1 MLSRS
6 RTVVRANGREREL
19 GGPRRA
25 GDGTA
30 GRRPGLLSVLLTIFF
45 GVSAVAI
52 VQWGGDPLPILE
64 GQRAIRPYIARTN
77 FTHLDPNEGKLLL
90 KQAKD
95 RVPNH
100 YRESLS
106 NLNVL
111 DRQLKHLADKSSD
124 EVGLINWPYSERDD
138 SGTTKDHAL
147 HKIIQELGAE
157 VYEAK
162 VQKLHDLLRQRG
174 VVRMK
179 HYDQERFTRGRKSE
193 IVIVR
198 TTDKEEKASSD
209 LLLAPG
215 LRSEIN
221 GCVEEAFAGFSPDQQ
236 EPFKELLLHELVTTL
251 ELDPV
256 LTEARKE
263 AAAAAVVVEPRTYLV
278 GYEILPTGAIA
289 SKEDLELLRAEA
301 LKHSQTEPPWRLL
314 VRLGGLAILVF
325 SMELLAIVYLTQF
338 HAELLGSRAAT
349 VKLGAACLLAL
360 AAGKAAVHGGP
371 LLPLSPYLIPA
382 YLIPLPFFASLLTIA
397 YSPRP
402 ARIFVFFLAILLAIM
417 TGNNFSV
424 LVVLVLGSFVAIH
437 LSQRIRDRS
446 VPLRIGLGAGAAQA
460 LASVGLT
467 LLITGRPFGVLPE
480 AASGLVNG
488 FVTGI
493 ALSVL
498 LPLIERLFNV
508 VTDSKL
514 LELADQNH
522 PLLRQLAL
530 EAPGTY
536 QHTLMVAM
544 LAESGADAIGA
555 NALLARVGCYY
566 HDVGKSAKPHYFV
579 ENEDWRGSRHKA
591 LSPAMSA
598 LIIMAHTRDGM
609 AMAEEHDLPK
619 AIIDFIPEHHGTALI
634 EYFYHKA
641 QKDGGGQAVDESNF
655 RHAGPRPRSRETGI
669 TLLADTVEAACR
681 TLDRPASN
689 RIRTLV
695 HELVLRK
702 VLDGQ
707 LDECPLTFREIQKV
721 EESFVRNLSSFYHHR
736 VKYPGPAAPA
746 PPPSKAQPPAADREP
761 QRQK

>member
-1 MLSRS
+1 
-6 RTVVRANGREREL
+6 
-19 GGPRRA
+19 
-25 GDGTA
+25 
-30 GRRPGLLSVLLTIFF
+30 VLLTILF

-64 GQRAIRPYIARTN
+64 GQRAIRPHIARAS
-77 FTHLDPNEGKLLL
+77 FTHLDPNEGELLL

-95 RVPNH
+95 SVPNH
-100 YRESLS
+100 YRESLG

-111 DRQLKHLADKSSD
+111 NHQLKRLVDKSSD
-124 EVGLINWPYSERDD
+124 EVGLINWPYSERND
-138 SGTTKDHAL
+138 SGTTKDEAL
-147 HKIIQELGAE
+147 HQVIQQLGPEA
-157 VYEAK
+157 YEATI
-162 VQKLHDLLRQRG
+162 QNLYDLLRLRG

-179 HYDQERFTRGRKSE
+179 HYDLERFSRGRKRE
-193 IVIVR
+193 VVIVR
-198 TTDKEEKASSD
+198 TTDKTERVSSD

-221 GCVEEAFAGFSPDQQ
+221 TCVEEAFADFSPEQQ
-236 EPFKELLLHELVTTL
+236 EPFKELFLHELVPTL
-251 ELDPV
+251 EFDAE

-263 AAAAAVVVEPRTYLV
+263 AAAAEVVVEPRTYPV
-278 GYEILPTGAIA
+278 GYEILPVGAIA
-289 SKEDLELLRAEA
+289 SREDIELLRAETT
-301 LKHSQTEPPWRLL
+301 KYSQTEGPWQLL
-314 VRLGGLAILVF
+314 VRLGGLALLVF
-325 SMELLAIVYLTQF
+325 SMELLSIVYLGQF
-338 HAELLGSRAAT
+338 HSELLGSRAAT
-349 VKLGAACLLAL
+349 VKLGAVCLLAL
-360 AAGKAAVHGGP
+360 AVGKAVGHGGP

-417 TGNNFSV
+417 MGNNFSV

-446 VPLRIGLGAGAAQA
+446 IPLRIGLGAGASQA

-480 AASGLVNG
+480 AASGVVNG
-488 FVTGI
+488 FIAGI

-498 LPLIERLFNV
+498 LPLIERFFSV

-566 HDVGKSAKPHYFV
+566 HDIGKISKPHYFV
-579 ENEDWRGSRHKA
+579 ENEDWRGSQHEA

-598 LIIMAHTRDGM
+598 LIITSHTRDGM
-609 AMAEEHDLPK
+609 AMAEDHDLPK
-619 AIIDFIPEHHGTALI
+619 AIIDFIPEHHGTSLI
-634 EYFYHKA
+634 EYFYHQAK
-641 QKDGGGQAVDESNF
+641 KDEDGRPADESSF
-655 RHAGPRPRSRETGI
+655 RHAGPKPRSRETGI
-669 TLLADTVEAACR
+669 VLLADTVEAACR
-681 TLDRPASN
+681 TLDNPTPN
-689 RIRTLV
+689 RVRTLV
-695 HELVLRK
+695 HDLVMRK

-707 LDECPLTFREIQKV
+707 LDKCPLTFKEIQMV
-721 EESFVRNLSSFYHHR
+721 EDSFVRNLNSFYHHR
-736 VKYPGPAAPA
+736 VKYPGQAPPGPPPSTA
-746 PPPSKAQPPAADREP
+746 PPPTADREP
-761 QRQK
+761 RRPK